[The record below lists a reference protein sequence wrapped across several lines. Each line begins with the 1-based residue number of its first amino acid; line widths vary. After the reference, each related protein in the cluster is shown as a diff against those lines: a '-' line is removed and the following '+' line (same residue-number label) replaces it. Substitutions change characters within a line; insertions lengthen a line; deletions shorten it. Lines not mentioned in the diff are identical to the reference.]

1 MANHYTVGIEEEFF
15 LFDRRTCEPRIEMN
29 EAFFAAAHDICGD
42 NLQREMLQCQIEII
56 TKPHFRIRDAR
67 NELAVLRAAIDT
79 VGAQHDV
86 GIAAVG
92 TNPLAMWR
100 EQRLTPKER
109 YGVINDDLGMIG
121 LRNLV
126 CGLHVHVAPPEGT
139 DRIALMNRVLPY
151 LPMLLA
157 LSSSSPFW
165 EGMHTGLNAYRLA
178 AYRELPRTGLPPT
191 VSTQAE
197 FDDYIAALVGA
208 GVIPDSSHV
217 WWAIRPSL
225 RYPTL
230 ELRITDS
237 CTSLD
242 DAASVAA
249 VYQCLLAWC
258 VEEGDG
264 DIANGPYDRAIAE
277 ENLWRV
283 QRHGLEAPYID
294 SLTGA
299 AEPIRHSIRALVDWL
314 TPYARRLDCVA
325 ELNHVETILARGASA
340 DRQLDIF
347 RAHVAKGAETADAL
361 KEVVRWLIAETAG
374 VAVEDASPQEDKA
387 CAAISEL
394 APRRSRRP

>member
-1 MANHYTVGIEEEFF
+1 MANHYTVGMEEEFF
-15 LFDRRTCEPRIEMN
+15 LFDRRTCEPRAEMN
-29 EAFFAAAHDICGD
+29 EAFFADAHKICGD
-42 NLQREMLQCQIEII
+42 SLQREMLQCQLELI
-56 TKPHFRIRDAR
+56 TKPHFRVRDAR
-67 NELAVLRAAIDT
+67 TELAVLRAAINT
-79 VGAQHDV
+79 VGVQHDI
-86 GIAAVG
+86 GAAAVG

-100 EQRLTPKER
+100 EQKLTPKER

-165 EGMHTGLNAYRLA
+165 EGMNTGLNAYRLA

-197 FDDYIAALVGA
+197 FDDYVAALVAA

-242 DAASVAA
+242 DAAAVAA
-249 VYQCLLAWC
+249 LYQCLLAWC

-264 DIANGPYDRAIAE
+264 DNANGPYDRAIAE

-299 AEPIRHSIRALVDWL
+299 AEPIRNTLRALVDWL
-314 TPYARRLDCVA
+314 TPYARRFDCVA
-325 ELNHVETILARGASA
+325 ELNHVEIILARGASA

-347 RAHVAKGAETADAL
+347 RAHVAKGAEPADAL
-361 KEVVRWLIAETAG
+361 REVVRWLIAETAG
-374 VAVEDASPQEDKA
+374 VTVEELAPEKELS
-387 CAAISEL
+387 CAAISGS
-394 APRRSRRP
+394 APRKYRSP